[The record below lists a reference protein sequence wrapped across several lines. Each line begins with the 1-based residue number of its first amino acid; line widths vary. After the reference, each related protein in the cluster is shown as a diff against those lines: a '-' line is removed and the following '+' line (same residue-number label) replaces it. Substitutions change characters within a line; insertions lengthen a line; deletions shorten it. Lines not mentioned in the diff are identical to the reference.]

1 VTAATLA
8 VASLVVVA
16 YAILGL
22 IAIRRPLLRK
32 IAYQLVVRRPWQSAL
47 MVAGMMFGSA
57 AILAM
62 ATMAD
67 TLAQTAAQTL
77 KDSWGNV
84 DLTVTSAGRPFGPD
98 VVGRLAD
105 DPRVARRIAGISG
118 GLDLVGSVGALDR
131 SLGAPTV
138 QLSGVDQA
146 TGDAVGPFQL
156 SDGSQLAVARLS
168 AGEAVLT
175 QELAGRLQARLGD
188 RITVRIGLPGATSSP
203 LTLRLAGIASRGPGA
218 AYGRIS
224 AIFLPLIELQR
235 AAGIPKINIVRIR
248 APGRDAA
255 EIQAAHDAAPAVRQA
270 LASLPGGANLDVRE
284 VKADDLAFIGRDSGT
299 TYPLLIALS
308 LFVVLAAVALV
319 VNLFLAL
326 AEERRPRL
334 AVLRALG
341 LSRAGMI
348 VMSLMEAGLYAL
360 AGSLLGAVLG
370 LGYAAYEVMVKT
382 WPLTSLVGISHLNA
396 PRFGPTLA
404 SVVFAISC
412 GILVSLITVALAG
425 IRTSRMSISSAVKE
439 LPDPI
444 TPRQH
449 WWRWAW
455 LGFLALCGAFGLAMP
470 AVQLRAIGGALL
482 IVAAAGALRGR
493 LLERA
498 RLTVAGAALTA
509 WSLALPFGSGFFIAT
524 TISLAVLGLVMAV
537 CGITLMVAANLR
549 LLERLVAAGSVRLG
563 ATLRPPLAYLTRR
576 PIRTALTTG
585 TFALTLAAISFFSVL
600 THGSGPSYAK
610 FANGWDLVVTSA
622 GDPSIKLPASVQSR
636 IAKQMVFVTTHY
648 VGPFKMPGPN
658 AAISDWNQGFFV
670 VIALSDEQF
679 DHPPVQLENLGVGFT
694 TAAQVWR
701 AVRDDPNLAIVSL
714 QSGRETLFLGDPT
727 NPVPF
732 RVIGGTSS
740 YILNP
745 ENYIWVIVS
754 QRGLDRIQATG
765 VGTTLLAQ
773 VNPGGDPAAVALD
786 VRRAMSGDGVN
797 AVTTRELLDRAQ
809 AYVRWF
815 NSIFTDLLD
824 VALVVGVLSLAIL
837 ALRAVIDRRRAIGV
851 LRAIGYQ
858 QPAVLGALMV
868 EVLIATFLGIAAGLG
883 VGLATSYAILVSQS
897 NGQLRGFSLDPII
910 LLVPVGLVIVAVV
923 VASIGPALRAAHI
936 PPAEALRIVD

>member
-1 VTAATLA
+1 VTIAALVA
-8 VASLVVVA
+8 ASLVVLA
-16 YAILGL
+16 YLGL
-22 IAIRRPLLRK
+22 GVLAIRRPMFRK

-47 MVAGMMFGSA
+47 MVTGMMFGSA

-67 TLAQTAAQTL
+67 TLDQTAAQTL
-77 KDSWGNV
+77 NESWGNV
-84 DLTVTSAGRPFGPD
+84 DLTVTNGGRPFSPD
-98 VVGRLAD
+98 VVGRLRD
-105 DPRVARRIAGISG
+105 DPTVARRVAGISG
-118 GLDLVGSVGALDR
+118 GLDLVGSLGDVDR
-131 SLGAPTV
+131 SLGEPIV
-138 QLSGVDQA
+138 QVSGIDQT
-146 TGDAVGPFQL
+146 TGDAVGAFQL
-156 SDGSQLAVARLS
+156 NVGSQLAVAQL
-168 AGEAVLT
+168 ATGQAVLT
-175 QELAGRLQARLGD
+175 QELADRLQARPGD
-188 RITVRIGLPGATSSP
+188 RLMVRIGQPGGGSRQ
-203 LTLRLAGIASRGPGA
+203 LDLRLAGIASRGPGA

-224 AIFLPLIELQR
+224 AVFLPLPELQR
-235 AAGIPKINIVRIR
+235 VTAIPFINIVRIR

-255 EIQAAHDAAPAVRQA
+255 EVHAAHDAAPAVRHA
-270 LASLPGGANLDVRE
+270 LASLPGAASLDVRE
-284 VKADDLAFIGRDSGT
+284 VKADDLAFTARSMATTRPVFIG
-299 TYPLLIALS
+299 LS

-319 VNLFLAL
+319 VNLFLTL

-341 LSRAGMI
+341 LSRAGMM

-360 AGSLLGAVLG
+360 AGSLLGGILG
-370 LGYAAYEVMVKT
+370 LGYAAYEILVKT
-382 WPLTSLVGISHLNA
+382 WPLTSVPGISYLNA
-396 PRFGPTLA
+396 PRFGPTPA
-404 SVVFAISC
+404 SVVLAISC

-439 LPDPI
+439 LPDPVI
-444 TPRQH
+444 PRQQ

-455 LGFLALCGAFGLAMP
+455 LGFLALCGAFAVAMP

-493 LLERA
+493 LPDRA
-498 RLTVAGAALTA
+498 RLTMAGAALTA
-509 WSLALPFGSGFFIAT
+509 WSLALPFGSGFFMAT
-524 TISLAVLGLVMAV
+524 TISLAIVGLVMAV

-585 TFALTLAAISFFSVL
+585 TFGITLAAISFFAVI
-600 THGSGPSYAK
+600 THGTGPNYAS
-610 FANGWDLVVTSA
+610 FSNGWDLVVTSA
-622 GDPSIKLPASVQSR
+622 GDPSLTLPVSVQRR
-636 IAKQMVFVTTHY
+636 IAKQMAFVTTHY
-648 VGPFKMPGPN
+648 VGPFKMVGPN
-658 AAISDWNQGFFV
+658 AAISDWNQGFFAI
-670 VIALSDEQF
+670 IALSDEQF
-679 DHPPVQLENLGVGFT
+679 DHPPVQLENLAVQYS
-694 TAAQVWR
+694 TAPQVWR
-701 AVRDDPNLAIVSL
+701 AVRDDPNLAIFSL

-727 NPVPF
+727 NPVRF
-732 RVIGGTSS
+732 KVVGGTSS

-745 ENYIWVIVS
+745 ENYLWMIVS

-773 VNPGGDPAAVALD
+773 VTQGTDPAAVTLD
-786 VRRAMSGDGVN
+786 VRRVMSGNGVN
-797 AVTTRELLDRAQ
+797 AVTTRELLDREQ
-809 AYVRWF
+809 AYGEWF

-824 VALVVGVLSLAIL
+824 AALVVGVLSLAIL

-883 VGLATSYAILVSQS
+883 VGLATSYAIAVSQS
-897 NGQLRGFSLDPII
+897 NGQLRGLALDPII

-923 VASIGPALRAAHI
+923 AASIGPALRAAHI

>member
-1 VTAATLA
+1 VTIATLVA
-8 VASLVVVA
+8 ASLVVLA
-16 YAILGL
+16 YLVL
-22 IAIRRPLLRK
+22 VLLAIRRPMLRK
-32 IAYQLVVRRPWQSAL
+32 IAFQLVVRRPWQSAL
-47 MVAGMMFGSA
+47 MVTGMMFGSA

-67 TLAQTAAQTL
+67 TLDQTAAQTL
-77 KDSWGNV
+77 NESWGNV
-84 DLTVTSAGRPFGPD
+84 DLTVTSGGRPFSPD
-98 VVGRLAD
+98 IVGRLRD
-105 DPRVARRIAGISG
+105 DPIVARRIAGISG
-118 GLDLVGSVGALDR
+118 GLDLVGSLGALDR
-131 SLGAPTV
+131 SLAAPTV

-146 TGDAVGPFQL
+146 TGDALGPFQL
-156 SDGSQLAVARLS
+156 SDGSELAVARL
-168 AGEAVLT
+168 ATGEAVVT
-175 QELAGRLQARLGD
+175 QELADRLQARPGD
-188 RITVRIGLPGATSSP
+188 RLSVRIGLPGATSSP

-224 AIFLPLIELQR
+224 PVFLPLTDLQR
-235 AAGIPKINIVRIR
+235 AAGIPEINIVRIR

-255 EIQAAHDAAPAVRQA
+255 EVQAAHQAALAVRQA
-270 LASLPGGANLDVRE
+270 VASLPGGASLDVRE
-284 VKADDLAFIGRDSGT
+284 VKADDLAFNARSSAT

-308 LFVVLAAVALV
+308 LFVVLAAVALM

-370 LGYAAYEVMVKT
+370 LGYAAYEIMVKT

-455 LGFLALCGAFGLAMP
+455 LGFLALCGVFGLAMP
-470 AVQLRAIGGALL
+470 VVQVRAVGGALL

-493 LLERA
+493 LPERA
-498 RLTVAGAALTA
+498 RLTMAGAALTA

-524 TISLAVLGLVMAV
+524 TIGLAIIGLVMAV

-563 ATLRPPLAYLTRR
+563 TTLRPPLAYLTRR

-585 TFALTLAAISFFSVL
+585 TFGITLAAITFFAVITNGTGPDYASFS
-600 THGSGPSYAK
+600 
-610 FANGWDLVVTSA
+610 NGWDLVVTSA
-622 GDPSIKLPASVQSR
+622 GDPSLTLPASIQGR
-636 IAKQMVFVTTHY
+636 IAKQTAFVTTHY

-670 VIALSDEQF
+670 VIALSNEQF
-679 DHPPVQLENLGVGFT
+679 DHPPVQLESFGAPFT

-701 AVRDDPNLAIVSL
+701 AVRDDPNLAIFSL

-732 RVIGGTSS
+732 KVVGGTSS

-745 ENYIWVIVS
+745 EYYLWMIVS

-773 VNPGGDPAAVALD
+773 VTPGSDPGVVALD
-786 VRRAMSGDGVN
+786 VRRAMSGNGVS
-797 AVTTRELLDRAQ
+797 AVTTRELLDREQ
-809 AYVRWF
+809 IYVRWF

-824 VALVVGVLSLAIL
+824 AALVVGVLSLAIL

-868 EVLIATFLGIAAGLG
+868 EVLIATFLGISAGLG
-883 VGLATSYAILVSQS
+883 VGLATSYVILVSQA
-897 NGQLRGFSLDPII
+897 NGQLSGFALDPIL
-910 LLVPVGLVIVAVV
+910 LLVPVGLVIVAVLA
-923 VASIGPALRAAHI
+923 ASIGPALRAARI

>member
-1 VTAATLA
+1 
-8 VASLVVVA
+8 
-16 YAILGL
+16 
-22 IAIRRPLLRK
+22 
-32 IAYQLVVRRPWQSAL
+32 
-47 MVAGMMFGSA
+47 M
-57 AILAM
+57 
-62 ATMAD
+62 
-67 TLAQTAAQTL
+67 
-77 KDSWGNV
+77 
-84 DLTVTSAGRPFGPD
+84 
-98 VVGRLAD
+98 
-105 DPRVARRIAGISG
+105 
-118 GLDLVGSVGALDR
+118 
-131 SLGAPTV
+131 
-138 QLSGVDQA
+138 
-146 TGDAVGPFQL
+146 
-156 SDGSQLAVARLS
+156 
-168 AGEAVLT
+168 
-175 QELAGRLQARLGD
+175 
-188 RITVRIGLPGATSSP
+188 
-203 LTLRLAGIASRGPGA
+203 
-218 AYGRIS
+218 
-224 AIFLPLIELQR
+224 
-235 AAGIPKINIVRIR
+235 
-248 APGRDAA
+248 
-255 EIQAAHDAAPAVRQA
+255 
-270 LASLPGGANLDVRE
+270 
-284 VKADDLAFIGRDSGT
+284 
-299 TYPLLIALS
+299 S

-326 AEERRPRL
+326 SEERRPRL

-341 LSRAGMI
+341 LSRPGMI
-348 VMSLMEAGLYAL
+348 VISLMEAGLYAL
-360 AGSLLGAVLG
+360 GGSLLGAVLG
-370 LGYAAYEVMVKT
+370 LGYAAYQILVKT
-382 WPLTSLVGISHLNA
+382 WPLTSLVGISHLGA
-396 PRFGPTLA
+396 PRFGPTLS

-444 TPRQH
+444 APTQQ
-449 WWRWAW
+449 WSRWVW
-455 LGFLALCGAFGLAMP
+455 LGFLGVCGAFGLAMP

-493 LLERA
+493 LSERA

-509 WSLALPFGSGFFIAT
+509 WSLALPLGSGFFIAT
-524 TISLAVLGLVMAV
+524 TISLAIIGLVMAV
-537 CGITLMVAANLR
+537 CGMTLMVAANLR

-585 TFALTLAAISFFSVL
+585 TFGLTLAAVTFFSVL
-600 THGSGPSYAK
+600 THGSGPSYAN
-610 FANGWDLVVTSA
+610 FSNGWDLVVTSA
-622 GDPSIKLPASVQSR
+622 GDPSLKLPDSVQGR
-636 IAKQMVFVTTHY
+636 IAEQMAFVTTHY

-679 DHPPVQLENLGVGFT
+679 DHPPVQLENLGVQFT

-732 RVIGGTSS
+732 KVVGGTSS

-745 ENYIWVIVS
+745 ENYIWMIVS
-754 QRGLDRIQATG
+754 QRGLGRIQATG

-773 VNPGGDPAAVALD
+773 VTPGTDPAAIASE

-797 AVTTRELLDRAQ
+797 AVTTRELLDRVQ
-809 AYVRWF
+809 AYGQWF

-824 VALVVGVLSLAIL
+824 AGLVVGVLSLAIL

-868 EVLIATFLGIAAGLG
+868 EVVITTFLGIAAGLG
-883 VGLATSYAILVSQS
+883 VGFVTSYAILVSQS
-897 NGQLRGFSLDPII
+897 NGQLRGFALDPII
-910 LLVPVGLVIVAVV
+910 LLVPVGLVLVAVV
-923 VASIGPALRAAHI
+923 AASIGPALRASHI